1 MGHPQAEALAQAFIS
16 NFWAADHSI
25 RWIRT
30 EFEASTMLDQ
40 HTMLVGR
47 VDAIGIND
55 MGKRF
60 FGEWKT
66 ASAWQAKNMPQVKAQ
81 WRFRPQ
87 ALTYG
92 VLLDSVFPGIR
103 DFTTRWAIKTN
114 PVTTDFEWYTYTTE
128 ELEWW
133 KQEVRMAAVEIRRLR
148 NLKLGREGVVNWPVN
163 PDNCFR
169 YGAKYVCP
177 FFYPCC
183 SQLKFVD
190 KPPDSIVRISHLET
204 ERNLKVEDEHLVV
217 LDATRIGTWINCR
230 ERYRREYEDNIVAD
244 PSEALVVGQE
254 FHDIYGNHLA
264 KLVKE

>member
-1 MGHPQAEALAQAFIS
+1 MGHPQAEALAQAFID

-30 EFEASTMLDQ
+30 EFEASTMLDE

-47 VDAIGIND
+47 VDAIGISE

-66 ASAWQAKNMPQVKAQ
+66 ASAWQAKNMPQVKAT
-81 WRFRPQ
+81 WRFKPQ

-92 VLLDSVFPGIR
+92 VLLDTVYPGIR

-114 PVTTDFEWYTYTTE
+114 PVTTDFEWYTYSTE

-133 KQEVRMAAVEIRRLR
+133 RSEVIGIAGSIRFERER
-148 NLKLGREGVVNWPVN
+148 NGPENWPVN
-163 PDNCFR
+163 PDRCFR
-169 YGAKYVCP
+169 YGEKYVCP

-183 SQLKFVD
+183 SKLKFED
-190 KPPDSIVRISHLET
+190 KPSNSIVRISHLET
-204 ERNLKVEDEHLVV
+204 ERNLVSDDKELVV
-217 LDATRIGTWINCR
+217 LDATRIETWINCR
-230 ERYRREYEDNIVAD
+230 EKYRREYEENIVGD
-244 PSEALVVGQE
+244 PSEALLIGQE
-254 FHDIYGNHLA
+254 FHDRYGKHLDTLI
-264 KLVKE
+264 KP